1 MILTKLS
8 KSFFWGGQG
17 PGVHYHHIRKEKQLL
32 FLSLA
37 WVMKLGWNQVIVFIW
52 NIGQKSRLNRKTN
65 HLSKSDNPQIS
76 VLIHTYTHSHNTHR
90 HSSTQYKHTN
100 SLSNTHI
107 VSLFLSFS
115 LSQTHTH
122 THTLSLSQTHTHTL
136 SLFLSLSQ
144 THKHTYYSSFLF
156 VFSYC
161 QLQRWQNL
169 ERWIRE
175 KNDVPF
181 FRNVI

>member
-90 HSSTQYKHTN
+90 HSSTQHKHTN
-100 SLSNTHI
+100 SLSLSLTHTL
-107 VSLFLSFS
+107 SLSFC

-122 THTLSLSQTHTHTL
+122 TISLFLKHTQTHSLSLSVSLPNTQTHI
-136 SLFLSLSQ
+136 LFQFSVRFFVLPAPEVTKSWKMNSW
-144 THKHTYYSSFLF
+144 KKWCSFF
-156 VFSYC
+156 
-161 QLQRWQNL
+161 
-169 ERWIRE
+169 
-175 KNDVPF
+175 P
-181 FRNVI
+181 